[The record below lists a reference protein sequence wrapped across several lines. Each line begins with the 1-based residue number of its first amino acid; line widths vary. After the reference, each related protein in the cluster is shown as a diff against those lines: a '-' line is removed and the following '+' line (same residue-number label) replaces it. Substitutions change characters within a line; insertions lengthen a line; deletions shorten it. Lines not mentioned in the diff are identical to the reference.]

1 MRCTVAELTSGG
13 VDYAFEAIGTPATIR
28 QAVRMT
34 RKGGTM
40 VMIGV
45 VPQGT
50 NVELPGADIVLR
62 EKTILGCMM
71 GSNRFRIDMP
81 RYIDFYLQGRLN
93 LDDMVSK
100 RAKLE
105 NINDAFAAMKR
116 GEVARTVLMFD

>member
-1 MRCTVAELTSGG
+1 VASVVEMTAGG

-34 RKGGTM
+34 RKGGTI

-45 VPQGT
+45 VPAGT
-50 NVELPGADIVLR
+50 SVELPGADIVLR

-81 RYIDFYLQGRLN
+81 RYVELFRRGPARLPLDRVNEAFEAMRQGTAARS
-93 LDDMVSK
+93 V
-100 RAKLE
+100 
-105 NINDAFAAMKR
+105 IVFA
-116 GEVARTVLMFD
+116 